1 MFGMGSKSGDGSED
15 HLLPDEVDM
24 HLPTFWSDPQD
35 DQWLKVAADMN
46 EVGGEATDRTD
57 MYTKFSE
64 YYDGKHLADLTGR
77 AKQYLLNETGV
88 DYAENVCDLIVDAMA
103 DRLTI
108 LGWKKEKGKEGVLDA
123 AGEVWRFNN
132 MDDVHKTGISRT
144 LELGDG
150 FFIVDWDGEAKM
162 PEIHFNH
169 PEMVKVEY
177 AADNPQKKAY
187 AVKVWTDDK
196 VGPVNPS
203 GDSLTRMNIYFE
215 NRIERYW
222 TDEKDGKKWHVW
234 FDEDETFWPVPWT
247 RDNEPDPENKNGR
260 GIPVFHLKNKS
271 RGKGYGVSELRKA
284 IPLQNSLNK
293 LWLDLFE
300 VSDQQGFP
308 QRWATGLGK
317 VQATQGTQQGAST
330 AHSVGSARTGAGSLL
345 TSTNPETKFGQFQPA
360 DLNQLVNIIDTRY
373 RTIAGTTYTPIHML
387 VLAKG
392 ILSGEALKKSE
403 AGLVAKVKDRH
414 PSFGNEFAQIMMMCL
429 ALMQDNQVEVEGF
442 DYKTTHLEP
451 LWSEAEN
458 VDELEKMEVAEA
470 KRRVG
475 VPLRKVFEEL
485 GYENIDELMEWVKE
499 ELEAAMPI
507 RGEDNKA
514 PDTTANN
521 DAKRNADGTKTPA
534 MQKKQLKSQGRDVEQ

>member
-1 MFGMGSKSGDGSED
+1 MFGMGRSNRDGMDD
-15 HLLPDEVDM
+15 HEMPEEADM
-24 HLPTFWSDPQD
+24 HLPTFWVDPQD
-35 DQWLKVAADMN
+35 DQWLAKAADMN
-46 EVGGEATDRTD
+46 EIGGETVVRTD
-57 MYTKFSE
+57 MYRKYTD
-64 YYDGKHLADLTGR
+64 YYDGKHLSELTGR

-88 DYAENVCDLIVDAMA
+88 EYSENICDLIVDAMA

-108 LGWKKEKGKEGVLDA
+108 DGWTKEKGKEKVLDK

-132 MDDVHKTGISRT
+132 MDHVHKTGISRT

-150 FFIVDWDGEAKM
+150 FFIVDWDEDAKM
-162 PEIHFNH
+162 PAIHFNH

-177 AADNPQKKAY
+177 EPDNPQKKRY
-187 AVKVWTDDK
+187 AVKVWKDDRA
-196 VGPVNPS
+196 GPVNPQ
-203 GDSLTRMNIYFE
+203 GESLVRMNIYYD
-215 NRIERYW
+215 NRVERYW
-222 TDEKDGKKWHVW
+222 TDENDFKRWHPW
-234 FDEDETFWPVPWT
+234 FDEGEEFWPVPWT
-247 RDNEPDPENKNGR
+247 RDNEPDLEGNNGR
-260 GIPVFHLKNKS
+260 GIAVFHLKNKS

-300 VSDQQGFP
+300 VSDQQGYP

-317 VQATQGTQQGAST
+317 TQVGNST
-330 AHSVGSARTGAGSLL
+330 TNHSTGQARTGAGSLL

-414 PSFGNEFAQIMMMCL
+414 APLGNEFANIMMMCL
-429 ALMQDNQVEVEGF
+429 ALLQDNGTTIEGF

-451 LWSEAEN
+451 LWCEAEN
-458 VDELEKMEVAEA
+458 VDELEKIEVAEA

-475 VPLRKVFEEL
+475 VPLRKVLEEL
-485 GYENIDELMEWVKE
+485 GYENVDELMDWVKE
-499 ELEAAMPI
+499 ELEQAQEM
-507 RGEDNKA
+507 RSSNEEQVGK
-514 PDTTANN
+514 TTATN
-521 DAKRNADGTKTPA
+521 DSDRNADGKKTPK
-534 MQKKQLKSQGRDVEQ
+534 MQKQQLKAQGRNVEQ

>member
-1 MFGMGSKSGDGSED
+1 MLGFGRRDRDGMDD
-15 HLLPDEVDM
+15 HDMPDEVEM
-24 HLPTFWSDPQD
+24 QLPTFWMEPQSDE
-35 DQWLKVAADMN
+35 WLKEASDMN
-46 EVGGEATDRTD
+46 SVGGETLDPIRTD
-57 MYTKFSE
+57 MYQKYQD
-64 YYDGKHLADLTGR
+64 YYGGKHLSELTSR

-88 DYAENVCDLIVDAMA
+88 EYAENICDLVVDAMA

-108 LGWKKEKGKEGVLDA
+108 LGWTKEHGNEAVLKA

-132 MDDVHKTGISRT
+132 MDEVHKTGISRT

-150 FFIVDWDGEAKM
+150 FFIVDWNEEDKM

-177 AADNPQKKAY
+177 DPGNPQKKLFA
-187 AVKVWTDDK
+187 AKVWKDTK
-196 VGPVNPS
+196 VSPVNPQ
-203 GDSLTRMNIYFE
+203 GESLLRMNVYFE
-215 NRIERYW
+215 NRIERYFS
-222 TDEKDGKKWHVW
+222 DDRDGKKWNPW
-234 FDEDETFWPVPWT
+234 FDEGDEFWPIPWNRT
-247 RDNEPDPENKNGR
+247 NEPDVEAEGR
-260 GIPVFHLKNKS
+260 GISVFHLKNKA
-271 RGKGYGVSELRKA
+271 RGNQYGVSELRKA

-300 VSDQQGFP
+300 VADQQGFP

-317 VQATQGTQQGAST
+317 TQTGNTST
-330 AHSVGSARTGAGSLL
+330 SHSVGSQRTGAGSLL
-345 TSTNPETKFGQFQPA
+345 TSSNPETKFGQFQPA
-360 DLNQLVNIIDTRY
+360 DLNMLVNVIDSRY

-414 PSFGNEFAQIMMMCL
+414 APFGNEFAQVMMMCL
-429 ALMQDNQVEVEGF
+429 ALRQDNGDEIAGF
-442 DYKTTHLEP
+442 DYKKTHLEP

-475 VPLRKVFEEL
+475 VPLRKVLEEM
-485 GYENIDELMEWVKE
+485 GYENVEELMKWVQD
-499 ELEAAMPI
+499 ELEAAMPV
-507 RGEDNKA
+507 RGQDTKA
-514 PDTTANN
+514 PNTTANN
-521 DAKRNADGTKTPA
+521 DATRNADGKKTPK
-534 MQKKQLKSQGRDVEQ
+534 MQKQQLKSQGRNVEQ